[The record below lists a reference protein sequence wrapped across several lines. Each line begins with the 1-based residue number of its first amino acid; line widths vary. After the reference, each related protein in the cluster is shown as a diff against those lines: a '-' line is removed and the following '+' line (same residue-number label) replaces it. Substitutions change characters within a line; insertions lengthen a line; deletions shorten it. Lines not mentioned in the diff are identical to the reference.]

1 MSSSEAESYAVLFI
15 EGLLSVLLPK
25 VNYSEPQ
32 IKAFRLDYTHSYHML
47 ACLRNNVI
55 KDHLLVLVTWDF
67 SHHTSIYFIITKRWN
82 VLTKDSWNL
91 LAFSIVLLNTT
102 HEHLIWSNSLIIVN
116 AHKRLVLWLSIVF
129 WIKLIYL
136 SQWLL
141 RCSKHWLQSI
151 DSRQSCLV
159 DIVSFSDLL

>member
-55 KDHLLVLVTWDF
+55 KDHLLVLVT
-67 SHHTSIYFIITKRWN
+67 
-82 VLTKDSWNL
+82 
-91 LAFSIVLLNTT
+91 
-102 HEHLIWSNSLIIVN
+102 
-116 AHKRLVLWLSIVF
+116 
-129 WIKLIYL
+129 
-136 SQWLL
+136 
-141 RCSKHWLQSI
+141 
-151 DSRQSCLV
+151 
-159 DIVSFSDLL
+159 